1 MMRERVR
8 VCAEDGLVGTPY
20 RPIARIGAGTAA
32 EVFEA
37 EGPGGARRAVKVL
50 RAIHMGTGHEASR
63 LEQEAKALASLRHPN
78 LVRVLDAGVTADGR
92 PYFAMPRLYGETLRE
107 RLQRQGTIAPAHAA
121 ALLAEILEGVGV
133 AHAAGIIHRDIK
145 PANIFVTPRSKP
157 LSAARGG
164 ALAERCILLD
174 FGLAKLS
181 FGPSDRTTD
190 AHIIGTPRYLAPE
203 QILGGAVDPRTD
215 VYAAGLVL
223 FEMIAGRSPYEAT
236 DSLGWMTA
244 HVDSRPPRL
253 RGCAAVSAELDHVV
267 ARALAKEP
275 SRRWSSARVFAEVL
289 ARASVCERAL
299 EQRAAQ

>member
-1 MMRERVR
+1 MMLDRVEVR
-8 VCAEDGLVGTPY
+8 GENGLAGTPY
-20 RPIARIGAGTAA
+20 RPIARIGAGTSA

-37 EGPGGARRAVKVL
+37 EGPGGERRAVKVL
-50 RAIHMGTGHEASR
+50 RSIHVGTGDGAFR
-63 LEQEAKALASLRHPN
+63 LEQEARALASLRHPN

-92 PYFAMPRLYGETLRE
+92 PYFAMPRLYGETLRD
-107 RLQRQGTIAPAHAA
+107 RLRRQGPIAPAYAS
-121 ALLAEILEGVGV
+121 ALLAELLEGVGV

-145 PANIFVTPRSKP
+145 PANIFLTPRSKL
-157 LSAARGG
+157 LSAGRRE

-181 FGPSDRTTD
+181 FGQTDRTTD
-190 AHIIGTPRYLAPE
+190 AHILGTPRYLAPE
-203 QILGGAVDPRTD
+203 QILGGSVDARTD

-236 DSLGWMTA
+236 DSVGWMTA
-244 HVDSRPPRL
+244 HVGSRPPRL
-253 RGCAAVSAELDHVV
+253 RSCASVSAELDHVV

-275 SRRWSSARVFAEVL
+275 SRRWTSARVFAEVL

-299 EQRAAQ
+299 EAAR